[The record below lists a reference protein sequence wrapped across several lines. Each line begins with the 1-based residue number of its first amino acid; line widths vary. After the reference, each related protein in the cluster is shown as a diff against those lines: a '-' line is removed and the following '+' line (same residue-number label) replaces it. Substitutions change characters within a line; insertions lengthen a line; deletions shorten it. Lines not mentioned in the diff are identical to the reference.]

1 MNLETHSPLR
11 TVVSRMGRLYILV
24 FAHSP
29 NYIAYSL
36 TCYTVLLNLPMEI
49 VVMYG
54 SASRR
59 IMARPGD
66 TIAKVKA
73 QISHSLSKR
82 PAFDK
87 KNSRNLEDSHTLFS
101 YNLWKGAEIRVYLS
115 LWGEFIQTI
124 ADSYC

>member
-1 MNLETHSPLR
+1 VASTGNELGDTL
-11 TVVSRMGRLYILV
+11 
-24 FAHSP
+24 
-29 NYIAYSL
+29 SL
-36 TCYTVLLNLPMEI
+36 AECGIQDGSTLHLVLLNLPMEI

-73 QISHSLSKR
+73 QIPHSLSKR

-87 KNSRNLEDSHTLFS
+87 KSSRILEDSHTLFS